1 MVAAHAIG
9 YIAWMRTISG
19 CAAVALLCATASA
32 AAVDTNWAYYGAH
45 PSQDRYSDL
54 TQINK
59 LNVSKL
65 RLAWR
70 FDMDPVGDSQTNPL
84 VIDGV
89 LYGFTP
95 GLQVVALD
103 AATGQLRWKFDAGV
117 RGIEFAPGAHFTGPS
132 RGLTYVSQGGQKR
145 LFAGVMNY
153 LYALNPATGQPIASF
168 GEGGVIDLRKDL
180 RGDYKQ
186 HYVALTSPG
195 VVYED
200 LIIVGF
206 RTSETLPAPPGD
218 VRAYDVRTGK
228 LRWSFHTIPHP
239 GELGADTWPEDA
251 QKDAGAANNW
261 AGMTLDVRKGIVYVP
276 TGSAA
281 PDFYGHDRVGNDL
294 FANTLLALDA
304 ATGKRIWHFQG
315 VHHDIWDRDFP
326 APPSLLT
333 VRRNGKR
340 VDAVVQ
346 STKQGYLYVFDR
358 ATGRP
363 LFPIEETNV
372 PASNVPGEVAAPT
385 QPLPTAPEPFARQR
399 LTADLLTQ
407 RTPEAHA
414 WAEEQFKTFR
424 SEGQFVP
431 LSVGKP
437 TVFFPGFD
445 GGAEWGGMA
454 VDPRAGIAYI
464 NSNDIAWTGSL
475 VESVQGGGLSASI
488 YQSQCSVCHGVDKK
502 GSPPA
507 FPSLVGIGER
517 LSAAQ
522 IADVI
527 HTGRGRMPAF
537 SNIQGHILSSFVE
550 YLRTGQEPTPL
561 TPGADT
567 RREMGASLFSEGRPQ
582 RYRFSGYS
590 RFLDPQGYPAVAPPW
605 GTLNAIDL
613 NTGKYLWRKP
623 LGEYPELQRPDTG
636 SENYG
641 GPIVTATGL
650 LFIGATV
657 FDHQLRAFDAV
668 SGELLWHGDLPYSGC
683 ATPATYVAGGK
694 QYVVIVTNNA
704 RNPKGPK
711 GAAYV
716 AYALP

>member
-1 MVAAHAIG
+1 MAAVHAIG
-9 YIAWMRTISG
+9 YIAWMRTTSG
-19 CAAVALLCATASA
+19 CAVVALLCATASA
-32 AAVDTNWAYYGAH
+32 AAVDTNWANYGAH

-59 LNVSKL
+59 LNVSNL

-70 FDMDPVGDSQTNPL
+70 FEMDPAGDSQTNPL
-84 VIDGV
+84 VIDEV

-117 RGIEFAPGAHFTGPS
+117 RGIEFAPGAHFAGPS

-153 LYALNPATGQPIASF
+153 LYALNPATGQPIPSF

-195 VVYED
+195 VVYKD

-251 QKDAGAANNW
+251 RKDAGAANNW

-326 APPSLLT
+326 SPPSLLT
-333 VRRNGKR
+333 VHSNGKR

-346 STKQGYLYVFDR
+346 ATKQGYLYVFDR

-363 LFPIEETNV
+363 LFPIEEINV

-385 QPLPTAPEPFARQR
+385 QPRPTAPEPFARQR
-399 LTADLLTQ
+399 LTPDLLTQ

-424 SEGQFVP
+424 SEGQFLP

-550 YLRTGQEPTPL
+550 YLRTGQEPVPPTPA
-561 TPGADT
+561 GDT
-567 RREMGASLFSEGRPQ
+567 RREMGASLFSAGRPQ

-613 NTGKYLWRKP
+613 NTGKYLWRRP
-623 LGEYPELQRPDTG
+623 LGEYPELRQPDTG

-641 GPIVTATGL
+641 GPIVTATGV

-668 SGELLWHGDLPYSGC
+668 TGELLWHGDLPYSGC
-683 ATPATYVAGGK
+683 ATPATYVAGGR
-694 QYVVIVTNNA
+694 QYVVIATNNA
-704 RNPKGPK
+704 RNLKGPK